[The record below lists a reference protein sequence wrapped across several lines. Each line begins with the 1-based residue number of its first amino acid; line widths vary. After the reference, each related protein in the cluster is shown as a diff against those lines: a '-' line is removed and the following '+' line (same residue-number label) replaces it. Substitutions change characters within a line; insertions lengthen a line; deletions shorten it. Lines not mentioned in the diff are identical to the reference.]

1 MKRNHLH
8 LNALLSI
15 NQVLDLETEQD
26 PVGAPGLGEPFCL
39 ASMTFPELLI
49 QEGKTMQRPG
59 RSSKETIVQPR
70 GRVLVPPQGLLIT
83 RPLSPFT
90 ELKTQQMGLPQWH
103 SG

>member
-59 RSSKETIVQPR
+59 RSSKDEFRTKR
-70 GRVLVPPQGLLIT
+70 SWEKDLGKDKGEK
-83 RPLSPFT
+83 S
-90 ELKTQQMGLPQWH
+90 LK
-103 SG
+103 